1 MPDTPKWNVIGTY
14 RTAPLPFIPLSPTPK
29 GSYISKQ
36 PRKSIVSYIPIVLQP
51 VKEIKTD
58 LTRWRS

>member
-1 MPDTPKWNVIGTY
+1 MMQPQWKVIGTY
-14 RTAPLPFIPLSPTPK
+14 RTGPLPPLPLSPIPK
-29 GSYISKQ
+29 GTYISKQ
-36 PRKSIVSYIPIVLQP
+36 PRKSIVSYLPIVLQP

>member
-1 MPDTPKWNVIGTY
+1 MMQAQWKVIGTY
-14 RTAPLPFIPLSPTPK
+14 RTDPLPSLPLPPIPK
-29 GSYISKQ
+29 GIYISKQ
-36 PRKSIVSYIPIVLQP
+36 PRKSILSYLPIVLQP